1 MIYDVL
7 ILGGGTAGLAAA
19 LYCSRF
25 NLNSLLI
32 TKEIGG
38 TGNEAHK
45 VDNWIGEPGISGF
58 NLMKKFTNHIKK
70 LKIPL
75 IEDEI
80 ISIKKSSK
88 DFTVKTKNNSYNSKT
103 IIYAMGMSH
112 RKLNVPGE
120 KEFSGK
126 GVHYCYTCDGPLYGG
141 KTVVVVGGSDSAVSA
156 ALMLKDYA
164 KKVYVIYRKKELRA
178 EPVSKDKVYGNPKI
192 EVIHN
197 ATITKLSGD
206 KFLDSIKLDNGTK
219 MKVDG
224 VFVETGSIPNSQ
236 ICKKIGINLD
246 KDDFVNVKTNLSTNV
261 PGIFAAGDITNSTK
275 LKQFITSAAQGSIA
289 AQSVYFYLQQNKNL

>member
-25 NLNSLLI
+25 KLNSLLI
-32 TKEIGG
+32 SKVIGG
-38 TGNEAHK
+38 TGNEAHE
-45 VDNWIGEPGISGF
+45 VNNWIGEPGISGF
-58 NLMKKFTNHIKK
+58 DLMKKFINHVKK
-70 LKIPL
+70 IKIPL
-75 IEDEI
+75 VEEEI
-80 ISIKKSSK
+80 INIKKTSNG
-88 DFTVKTKNNSYNSKT
+88 FTVKTKNNSYNSKT

-126 GVHYCYTCDGPLYGG
+126 GIHYCYTCDSPLYRD
-141 KTVVVVGGSDSAVSA
+141 KTVVVVGGSDSAVLA
-156 ALMLKDYA
+156 ALMLKNYA
-164 KKVYVIYRKKELRA
+164 KKIYVIYRKEKLRA
-178 EPVSKDKVYGNPKI
+178 EPISKDKIYNDPKI

-197 ATITKLSGD
+197 TNIIKLFGN
-206 KFLDSIKLDNGTK
+206 KFLDSIKLDNGVE

-224 VFVETGSIPNSQ
+224 VFVEIGSIPNSN
-236 ICKKIGINLD
+236 ICKKIGVDLD
-246 KDDFVNVKTNLSTNV
+246 RDDFVKVNNDFSTNV
-261 PGIFAAGDITNSTK
+261 SGVFAAGDLTNATT

-289 AQSVYFYLQQNKNL
+289 AQSVYFYLQTNKD